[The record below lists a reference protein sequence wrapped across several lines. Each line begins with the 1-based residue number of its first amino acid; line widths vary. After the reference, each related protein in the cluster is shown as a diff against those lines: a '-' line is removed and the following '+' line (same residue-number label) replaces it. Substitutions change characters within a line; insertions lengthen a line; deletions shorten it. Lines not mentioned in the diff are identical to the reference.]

1 MIKVKTPDKKIE
13 YFENKKDFG
22 EWLVKNEFARNI
34 RDFANEEYDAWEV
47 ASGTYNLNDIYKHY
61 WEDEILDIINGWIE
75 LGCAEE
81 IDMIKKQTYYVTM
94 TYLNTI
100 EAESYEE
107 AEQITE
113 EMIREGKIVPNDI
126 ETEPAKR

>member
-1 MIKVKTPDKKIE
+1 MIKLKRQDKIE
-13 YFENKKDFG
+13 YFANKEEFG
-22 EWLVKNEFARNI
+22 EWLIANNFVRNI

-47 ASGTYNLNDIYKHY
+47 ASGTYNLNDIYEHY
-61 WEDEILDIINGWIE
+61 WDEEILLTISDWIE
-75 LGCAEE
+75 LGYAEE

-126 ETEPAKR
+126 ETEPVER